1 MLIEESGPEFTSE
14 DCKLRAELPFVKGA
28 ALLLA
33 FDMAAFRTWA
43 SVGLIPQ
50 ARHGGRGV
58 CALAAAGSK
67 FEGTGFE
74 KLQMVQTQ
82 VAVLTAGGSVDG

>member
-1 MLIEESGPEFTSE
+1 MGRGVY
-14 DCKLRAELPFVKGA
+14 RAGGGTGCLLV
-28 ALLLA
+28 AL
-33 FDMAAFRTWA
+33 DMVALSTCA

-50 ARHGGRGV
+50 ARQGGRGV
-58 CALAAAGSK
+58 CAVAVEGSK

-82 VAVLTAGGSVDG
+82 VAVVVGAGSTGGAR